1 MEAGRAVAAGWG
13 RGSVRLPADSAG
25 ISNPTS
31 ARVERA
37 LCLASATALPKAPM
51 IKSELI
57 LKIAEQNP
65 HLYEQDAADIVNAI
79 LDTIADALARGERVE
94 LRGFG
99 AFTAKR
105 RGARAGR
112 NPRSGAVVAVSEKVL
127 PMFKMSREM
136 LRRLNPGEG
145 EG

>member
-1 MEAGRAVAAGWG
+1 
-13 RGSVRLPADSAG
+13 
-25 ISNPTS
+25 
-31 ARVERA
+31 
-37 LCLASATALPKAPM
+37 M

-65 HLYEQDAADIVNAI
+65 HLYEQDAADIVNVI
-79 LDTIADALARGERVE
+79 LDTVADALAQGDRVE

-99 AFTAKR
+99 VFTAKR

-112 NPRSGAVVAVSEKVL
+112 NPRKGEMIAVPEGVY

-136 LRRLNPGEG
+136 LRRLNSGEDAG
-145 EG
+145 

>member
-1 MEAGRAVAAGWG
+1 MALRALAAVRG
-13 RGSVRLPADSAG
+13 RGSVMRPAASAG

-31 ARVERA
+31 ARVRRA
-37 LCLASATALPKAPM
+37 FCLARSSASPKAVM

-57 LKIAEQNP
+57 EKLAEQNP
-65 HLYEQDAADIVNAI
+65 HLYRQDVEDLVNAI
-79 LDTIADALARGERVE
+79 LDTIAAALERGERVE

-112 NPRSGAVVAVSEKVL
+112 NPRSGAAVAVPEKEV
-127 PMFKMSREM
+127 PTFKMSREM
-136 LRRLNPGEG
+136 LHRLNPKAE
-145 EG
+145 

>member
-1 MEAGRAVAAGWG
+1 MPLRAVAAVQG
-13 RGSVRLPADSAG
+13 RGSMLLPAEPAG

-31 ARVERA
+31 ARVRRA
-37 LCLASATALPKAPM
+37 FCLARSSASPKAAV

-57 LKIAEQNP
+57 EKLAEQNP
-65 HLYEQDAADIVNAI
+65 HLYQKDVEDLVNAI
-79 LDTIADALARGERVE
+79 LDTVADALAQGNRVE

-99 AFTAKR
+99 AFTVKR

-112 NPRSGAVVAVSEKVL
+112 NPRSGAAVAVPEKVV
-127 PMFKMSREM
+127 PVFKMSREM

>member
-1 MEAGRAVAAGWG
+1 
-13 RGSVRLPADSAG
+13 
-25 ISNPTS
+25 
-31 ARVERA
+31 
-37 LCLASATALPKAPM
+37 M

-79 LDTIADALARGERVE
+79 LDTVADALERGERVE

-99 AFTAKR
+99 VFTARR
-105 RGARAGR
+105 RGARPGR
-112 NPRSGAVVAVSEKVL
+112 NPRSGGVVAVPERVF

-136 LRRLNPGEG
+136 HRRLNPTAE
-145 EG
+145 

>member
-1 MEAGRAVAAGWG
+1 
-13 RGSVRLPADSAG
+13 
-25 ISNPTS
+25 
-31 ARVERA
+31 
-37 LCLASATALPKAPM
+37 M

-57 LKIAEQNP
+57 EKLAEQNP
-65 HLYEQDAADIVNAI
+65 HLYRQDVEDLVNAI
-79 LDTIADALARGERVE
+79 LDTVADALAQEDRVE

-99 AFTAKR
+99 VFTAKR

-112 NPRSGAVVAVSEKVL
+112 NPRKGGTVAVPERVY

>member
-1 MEAGRAVAAGWG
+1 
-13 RGSVRLPADSAG
+13 
-25 ISNPTS
+25 
-31 ARVERA
+31 
-37 LCLASATALPKAPM
+37 M

-79 LDTIADALARGERVE
+79 LDTLANALAQGDRVE

-99 AFTAKR
+99 VFTAKR

-112 NPRSGAVVAVSEKVL
+112 NPRNGGTIAVREKVY
-127 PMFKMSREM
+127 PMFKTSREM
-136 LRRLNPGEG
+136 LRRLNPGEVAG
-145 EG
+145 

>member
-1 MEAGRAVAAGWG
+1 
-13 RGSVRLPADSAG
+13 
-25 ISNPTS
+25 
-31 ARVERA
+31 
-37 LCLASATALPKAPM
+37 M

-79 LDTIADALARGERVE
+79 LDTITTALERGERVE

-99 AFTAKR
+99 VFTARR
-105 RGARAGR
+105 RGARPGR
-112 NPRSGAVVAVSEKVL
+112 NPRSGGVVAVPERVF

-136 LRRLNPGEG
+136 HRRLNPTAE
-145 EG
+145 

>member
-1 MEAGRAVAAGWG
+1 
-13 RGSVRLPADSAG
+13 
-25 ISNPTS
+25 
-31 ARVERA
+31 
-37 LCLASATALPKAPM
+37 M

-65 HLYEQDAADIVNAI
+65 HLYEQDAADIVNVI
-79 LDTIADALARGERVE
+79 LDTVADALAQGGRVE

-99 AFTAKR
+99 VFTAKR

-112 NPRSGAVVAVSEKVL
+112 NPRNGGTVAVPEKVL

-145 EG
+145 KG

>member
-1 MEAGRAVAAGWG
+1 
-13 RGSVRLPADSAG
+13 
-25 ISNPTS
+25 
-31 ARVERA
+31 
-37 LCLASATALPKAPM
+37 M

-57 LKIAEQNP
+57 EKLAEQNP
-65 HLYEQDAADIVNAI
+65 HLYRQDVEDLVNAI
-79 LDTIADALARGERVE
+79 LDTIAAALERGERVE

-112 NPRSGAVVAVSEKVL
+112 NPRKGGTVAVPERVY
-127 PMFKMSREM
+127 PMFKMSCEM

-145 EG
+145 AG